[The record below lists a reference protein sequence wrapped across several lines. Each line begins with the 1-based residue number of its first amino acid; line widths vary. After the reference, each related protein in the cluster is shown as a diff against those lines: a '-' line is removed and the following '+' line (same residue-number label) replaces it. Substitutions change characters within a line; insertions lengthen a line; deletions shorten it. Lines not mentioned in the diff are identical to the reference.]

1 VDANEPRL
9 AREYLA
15 YRERRGGVRVYFC
28 CCPLTL
34 FLALPL
40 LLARLCQYA
49 LGRLRG
55 RSTLWV

>member
-1 VDANEPRL
+1 MDLNEARL
-9 AREYLA
+9 ARDYLA

-34 FLALPL
+34 FLVLPL

-55 RSTLWV
+55 RSAPRV